1 MKTCIAILATAFV
14 FCTAVANPRR
24 IRTRCSACKGERSLS
39 LTPPN
44 LGQYDG
50 ELGVSPG
57 KPFTSHRWDVK
68 HARCP
73 LCNGS
78 GVHEM
83 WQLEAPPPPDANDKE
98 VCTKCEWSGIE
109 RCRHCDGTGIAQCP
123 DCRKTGKGGV
133 PGWLVVEASRATHAS
148 QGLYDNKCTSALQEE
163 EVSAAYSPYT
173 QTSKKKSYKSKP
185 SDGTQSGGT
194 QSGGKQTCAKQ
205 TCAKTKCCKKA
216 CCGKSCSSA
225 PCGGRNDKGNCRTV
239 TTYSSPIV
247 TLGGN
252 QPMASVSNNRPRRR
266 ADRTR
271 KMVVIACTTCGG
283 LGTIKCTYCDGM
295 GGDYCKR
302 CKGKGFKER
311 KAARGS

>member
-148 QGLYDNKCTSALQEE
+148 QGFADGECPSARQEGMSATCCPYAQTCTKK
-163 EVSAAYSPYT
+163 T
-173 QTSKKKSYKSKP
+173 KKKKKK
-185 SDGTQSGGT
+185 G
-194 QSGGKQTCAKQ
+194 
-205 TCAKTKCCKKA
+205 CCQ
-216 CCGKSCSSA
+216 
-225 PCGGRNDKGNCRTV
+225 TV
-239 TTYSSPIV
+239 TTYSSTIA